1 MAKHNKIERMMSAE
15 ELPDFLRKMA
25 SAIENGATDENAYLA
40 SIEGF
45 EKLKMGIRN
54 ENGQTVIKIKAKP
67 SKIPVAPVRETA
79 AAEQAATQT
88 EPAALKFTSLK
99 KRMKK
104 SFKIIFKAL
113 HTGDLPPKEVV
124 QEFIADSHL
133 MVSYTDQGYG
143 DEFYDEYIA
152 GCDAF
157 QKAFDEGD
165 VEKAHA
171 ACDELNHIKTQCHA
185 KYD

>member
-67 SKIPVAPVRETA
+67 SKEIPATHLSET
-79 AAEQAATQT
+79 EVD
-88 EPAALKFTSLK
+88 EPAETPGLKYTHLK

-113 HTGDLPPKEVV
+113 HTGNLPPKEAV
-124 QEFIADSHL
+124 QEFIDDSHL
-133 MVSYTDQGYG
+133 MVTYTDQGYG